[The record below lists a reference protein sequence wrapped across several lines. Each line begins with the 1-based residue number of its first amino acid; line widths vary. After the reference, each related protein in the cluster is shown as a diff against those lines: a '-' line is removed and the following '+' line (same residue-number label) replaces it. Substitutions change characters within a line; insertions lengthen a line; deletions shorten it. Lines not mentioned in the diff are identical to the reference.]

1 MPSAQLTLFN
11 LILYCLMKKSEIAG
25 IKPATVEE
33 IAAKSAEQI
42 RYQQALTL
50 IPKGA
55 YNLELIGGS
64 GANKNKVAIYYPEYV
79 GTDGQNHT
87 YMAVCLK
94 ETGDLIPVANLEQA
108 TYVDERNNFVVSQG
122 FTSEK
127 DDDTSRWEAL
137 NATTKKFNFDVKKL
151 RRVGGRRAMNKA
163 LVTFI

>member
-1 MPSAQLTLFN
+1 
-11 LILYCLMKKSEIAG
+11 MKKSEIAG
-25 IKPATVEE
+25 IKPATMEE

-64 GANKNKVAIYYPEYV
+64 GTNKNKVAVYYPEYV

-87 YMAVCLK
+87 FMAVCLK
-94 ETGDLIPVANLEQA
+94 ETGDLIPVANLEQT
-108 TYVDERNNFVVSQG
+108 TYVDDRNNFVVSQG
-122 FTSEK
+122 FMSEK

>member
-1 MPSAQLTLFN
+1 
-11 LILYCLMKKSEIAG
+11 MKKSEIAG

-42 RYQQALTL
+42 RYQQALSL
-50 IPKGA
+50 VPKGA
-55 YNLELIGGS
+55 YTLELIGGS

-94 ETGDLIPVANLEQA
+94 ETGDLIPVANLEQQ
-108 TYVDERNNFVVSQG
+108 TYVDDRNNFVVSAG
-122 FTSEK
+122 FMSEK

-137 NATTKKFNFDVKKL
+137 NATTKKFSFDIKKL
-151 RRVGGRRAMNKA
+151 RRVGGRRAMNKC

>member
-1 MPSAQLTLFN
+1 
-11 LILYCLMKKSEIAG
+11 MKKSEIAG
-25 IKPATVEE
+25 IKPATADE

-94 ETGDLIPVANLEQA
+94 ETGDLIPVANLEQQ
-108 TYVDERNNFVVSQG
+108 TYVDDRNNFVVSQG
-122 FTSEK
+122 FISEK

-137 NATTKKFNFDVKKL
+137 NATTKKFSFDVKKL

-163 LVTFI
+163 IVTFI

>member
-1 MPSAQLTLFN
+1 
-11 LILYCLMKKSEIAG
+11 MKKSEVAG
-25 IKPATVEE
+25 IKPATVDE

-50 IPKGA
+50 VPKGA

-64 GANKNKVAIYYPEYV
+64 GANKDKVAIYYPEYV

-87 YMAVCLK
+87 FMAVCLK
-94 ETGDLIPVANLEQA
+94 ETGDLIPVTNLEQA
-108 TYVDERNNFVVSQG
+108 TYVDDRNNFVVSQG
-122 FTSEK
+122 FKSEK

>member
-1 MPSAQLTLFN
+1 
-11 LILYCLMKKSEIAG
+11 MKKSEIAG

-64 GANKNKVAIYYPEYV
+64 GANKDKVAIYYPEYQ
-79 GTDGQNHT
+79 GTDGQPHT
-87 YMAVCLK
+87 YMAVVLK
-94 ETGDLIPVANLEQA
+94 ETGDVIPVSNLENA
-108 TYVDERNNFVVSQG
+108 TYLDERGNFVVSAGITPAQ
-122 FTSEK
+122 
-127 DDDTSRWEAL
+127 DNDTARWEAL
-137 NATTKKFNFDVKKL
+137 NNSTKKFTFDVKKL

>member
-1 MPSAQLTLFN
+1 
-11 LILYCLMKKSEIAG
+11 MKKSEIAG
-25 IKPATVEE
+25 LKPATVEE

-55 YNLELIGGS
+55 YNLELIGS
-64 GANKNKVAIYYPEYV
+64 GANKNKVAIYYPEYP
-79 GTDGQNHT
+79 GTDGQNHS

-94 ETGDLIPVANLEQA
+94 ETGDLIPVANLEQQ
-108 TYVDERNNFVVSQG
+108 TYVDDRNNFVVSQG
-122 FTSEK
+122 FVSEK

>member
-1 MPSAQLTLFN
+1 
-11 LILYCLMKKSEIAG
+11 MKKSEVAG
-25 IKPATVEE
+25 IRPATVDE

-50 IPKGA
+50 VPKGA

-64 GANKNKVAIYYPEYV
+64 GANKNKVAVYYPEYV

-87 YMAVCLK
+87 FMAVCLK

-137 NATTKKFNFDVKKL
+137 NATTKKFSFDVKKL

>member
-1 MPSAQLTLFN
+1 
-11 LILYCLMKKSEIAG
+11 MKKSEIAG

-55 YNLELIGGS
+55 YNLELVGGS
-64 GANKNKVAIYYPEYV
+64 GANKNKVAVYYPEYA
-79 GTDGQNHT
+79 GTDGQPHT
-87 YMAVCLK
+87 FMAVCLK
-94 ETGDLIPVANLEQA
+94 ETGDLIPVANLEQT
-108 TYVDERNNFVVSQG
+108 TYVDDRNNFVVSQG